1 MICRT
6 IPLNETA
13 HLDTYILNNSNEYNV
28 GKKRPFVLVLPG
40 GAYAFTSDREAE
52 PVALRFNSIG
62 CHAGVL
68 WYTTRDLVPKVPR
81 NAFEE
86 AMMAVK
92 WVREH
97 AEEYLIH
104 TDQIIVCGFSA
115 GGHLAIECATMWHES
130 WIAEKL
136 HCSSDMLKINLAIPC
151 YAAGKAEKMPVGEN
165 GPMMLHARQSGNMRF
180 FGSDD
185 PTDEQVEAYNCLRRI
200 SRHTPPMFIWHTYED
215 QLVDVSNSIE
225 LAWNMKKHAIPFEL
239 HIFEKGEHGLALADR
254 TTARKDSHKNAHVY
268 HWFELCEEWLSNY
281 IDIEEG
287 MYGEL
292 PFNPD
297 FMNR

>member
-1 MICRT
+1 MICQT

-52 PVALRFNSIG
+52 PIALRFNSIG
-62 CHAGVL
+62 CHAGIL
-68 WYTTRDLVPKVPR
+68 WYTTRDLVSNVPK

-97 AEEYLIH
+97 ADEYLI
-104 TDQIIVCGFSA
+104 DPDLIIVCGFSA
-115 GGHLAIECATMWHES
+115 GGHLAIECATMWHEP

-136 HCSSDMLKINLAIPC
+136 GCDPKQLKINLAIPC
-151 YAAGKAEKMPVGEN
+151 YAAAKAEKMPKGEA
-165 GPMMLHARQSGNMRF
+165 GPLMLRAKQSGNMRF
-180 FGSDD
+180 FGTDD
-185 PTDEQVEAYNCLRRI
+185 PSDEDVEAYNCLNKV
-200 SRHTPPMFIWHTYED
+200 SRNTPPMFIWHTYED
-215 QLVDVSNSIE
+215 QLVDVANSIE
-225 LAWNMKKHAIPFEL
+225 LAWNLKKHKIPFEL

-268 HWFELCEEWLSNY
+268 HWFELCEEWLSEY
-281 IDIEEG
+281 IDKEEG
-287 MYGEL
+287 MYGDK

-297 FMNR
+297 FMK

>member
-68 WYTTRDLVPKVPR
+68 WYTTRDLVPNVPR

-180 FGSDD
+180 S
-185 PTDEQVEAYNCLRRI
+185 EAMIL
-200 SRHTPPMFIWHTYED
+200 PMNRW
-215 QLVDVSNSIE
+215 
-225 LAWNMKKHAIPFEL
+225 K
-239 HIFEKGEHGLALADR
+239 R
-254 TTARKDSHKNAHVY
+254 TTACAGSA
-268 HWFELCEEWLSNY
+268 
-281 IDIEEG
+281 DIPRQCS
-287 MYGEL
+287 YGTRMRISSL
-292 PFNPD
+292 TSRTPSSWHGT
-297 FMNR
+297 

>member
-1 MICRT
+1 MICQT

-13 HLDTYILNNSNEYNV
+13 HLDTYLLNNSNEYNV

-52 PVALRFNSIG
+52 PIALRFNSIG
-62 CHAGVL
+62 CHTGIL
-68 WYTTRDLVPKVPR
+68 WYTTRDLVPNVPR
-81 NAFEE
+81 HAFEE

-97 AEEYLIH
+97 ADDYLIDP
-104 TDQIIVCGFSA
+104 DQIIVCGFSA
-115 GGHLAIECATMWHES
+115 GGHLAIECATMWHEP

-136 HCSSDMLKINLAIPC
+136 GCDPKQLKINLAIPC
-151 YAAGKAEKMPVGEN
+151 YAAAKAEKMPKGEA
-165 GPMMLHARQSGNMRF
+165 GPLMLRAKQSGNMRF
-180 FGSDD
+180 FGTDD
-185 PTDEQVEAYNCLRRI
+185 PSDEDVEAYNCLNKV
-200 SRHTPPMFIWHTYED
+200 SQHTPPMFIWHTYED
-215 QLVDVSNSIE
+215 QLVDVANSIE
-225 LAWNMKKHAIPFEL
+225 LAWTLKKHKIPFEL

-268 HWFELCEEWLSNY
+268 HWFELCEEWLSEY
-281 IDIEEG
+281 IDKEEG
-287 MYGEL
+287 MYGEM

-297 FMNR
+297 FMK

>member
-1 MICRT
+1 MICQT

-13 HLDTYILNNSNEYNV
+13 HLDTYLLNNSNEYNV

-52 PVALRFNSIG
+52 PIALRFNSIG
-62 CHAGVL
+62 CHTGIL
-68 WYTTRDLVPKVPR
+68 WYTTRDLVPNVPR
-81 NAFEE
+81 HAFEE

-97 AEEYLIH
+97 ADDYLIDP
-104 TDQIIVCGFSA
+104 DQIIICGFSA
-115 GGHLAIECATMWHES
+115 GGHLAIECATMWHEP

-136 HCSSDMLKINLAIPC
+136 GCDPKQLKINLAIPC
-151 YAAGKAEKMPVGEN
+151 YAAAKAEKMPKGEA
-165 GPMMLHARQSGNMRF
+165 GPLMLRAKQSGNMRF
-180 FGSDD
+180 FGTDD
-185 PTDEQVEAYNCLRRI
+185 PSDEDVEAYNCLNKV
-200 SRHTPPMFIWHTYED
+200 SQHTPPMFIWHTYED
-215 QLVDVSNSIE
+215 QLVDVANSIE
-225 LAWNMKKHAIPFEL
+225 LAWTLKKHKIPFEL

-268 HWFELCEEWLSNY
+268 HWFELCEEWLSEY
-281 IDIEEG
+281 IDKEEG
-287 MYGEL
+287 MYGEM

-297 FMNR
+297 FMK

>member
-68 WYTTRDLVPKVPR
+68 WYTTRDLVPNVPR

-151 YAAGKAEKMPVGEN
+151 YAAGKAEKMPAGEN

-200 SRHTPPMFIWHTYED
+200 GRHTPPMFIWHTYED

>member
-68 WYTTRDLVPKVPR
+68 WYTTRDIVPNVPR

-151 YAAGKAEKMPVGEN
+151 YAAGKAEKMPAGEN

-200 SRHTPPMFIWHTYED
+200 GRHTPPMFIWHTYED
-215 QLVDVSNSIE
+215 RLVDVSNSIE